1 MLGIKKKSRSKNF
14 TAKYF
19 YRCVQYNET
28 QKNKISNII
37 PDKTSNKKFKLCN
50 NITKRLAIDYLGEVI
65 SEILDEKLNEL
76 S

>member
-19 YRCVQYNET
+19 YRCVQYNEI

-37 PDKTSNKKFKLCN
+37 PDKTSN

-65 SEILDEKLNEL
+65 SEMLDEKLN
-76 S
+76 